1 MEENMYYVEVRD
13 KSTGEV
19 VMNFETPALPI
30 MTISDDGN
38 SVGFNDIQVFGYNKE
53 DAFEDDCCDCN
64 DCPIAR
70 ECVAESVVGSSV
82 AVIKDELNLA
92 YIDND
97 REVLATTPIMPDIV
111 NVENPNDRTVF
122 VQFADSTKEVSHA
135 SENDEF
141 NLETGVLIC
150 ITKKLL
156 ADMDIF
162 CSGSSAYNKIIKYA
176 LTKLN
181 ATKKAKQALKEKR
194 KQELAKVAKVRRDS
208 RLAKERQ
215 RENRIR
221 EMADAYKLAFE
232 EVSKEAV
239 SDFEKYMND
248 LAKELEAKEEANKKE
263 D

>member
-1 MEENMYYVEVRD
+1 MEENMYYVEVKD

-19 VMNFETPALPI
+19 VMSFETPALPI
-30 MTISDDGN
+30 MTIRDDGN
-38 SVGFNDIQVFGYNKE
+38 SVGFNDIQSFGCDRE
-53 DAFEDDCCDCN
+53 DAFEDDCGDCN

-82 AVIKDELNLA
+82 AIIEDELNLA

-122 VQFADSTKEVSHA
+122 VQFADGTKEVAHA

-181 ATKKAKQALKEKR
+181 ATKKANLALKEKR
-194 KQELAKVAKVRRDS
+194 KQELAKLAKIRKDS
-208 RLAKERQ
+208 RLAKEKQ

-221 EMADAYKLAFE
+221 EMADAYKLAFS

-239 SDFEKYMND
+239 SDFEKSLND
-248 LAKELEAKEEANKKE
+248 IVKELEAKEENK
-263 D
+263 